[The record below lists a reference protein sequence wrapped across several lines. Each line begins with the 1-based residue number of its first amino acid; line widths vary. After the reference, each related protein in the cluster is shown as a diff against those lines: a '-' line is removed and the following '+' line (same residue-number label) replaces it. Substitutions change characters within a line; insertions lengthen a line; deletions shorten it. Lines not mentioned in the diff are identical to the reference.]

1 MIQSLRAHNWA
12 LKLQPQRWF
21 GFYASAA
28 LFACVLSVLL
38 VATSPA
44 PRTHHPDM
52 SVPILMYHHVG
63 DWGAANPA
71 WAPYVVKPQ
80 EFARQLDWLAAHQF
94 HTITF
99 QELLAYQSNNVRP
112 PAHSVILTFD
122 DGWAEDVD
130 IAKKFLAPRGMRG
143 VFFVYTGAVAE
154 QDNGSGYVSW
164 NQVRQ
169 LEEAGEEV
177 QSHTVSHASL
187 DTLAPSR
194 LEFEMIN
201 SRDTM
206 QAHVGHAVEVLAY
219 PFGHHDERVI
229 RATRDAGYKLGIAAD
244 DEIVAVEPH
253 EQWGNFQVRRFKV
266 AYGDGIDV
274 FAARMAEHAQ
284 K

>member
-1 MIQSLRAHNWA
+1 MKTEHST
-12 LKLQPQRWF
+12 QPWF
-21 GFYASAA
+21 TFYASAA
-28 LFACVLSVLL
+28 LFACVLSMLL
-38 VATSPA
+38 VATDRA
-44 PRTHHPDM
+44 PKTNHPDM
-52 SVPILMYHHVG
+52 AVPILMYHHVG
-63 DWGAANPA
+63 DWGAANA
-71 WAPYVVKPQ
+71 DWAPYVVKPQ
-80 EFARQLDWLAAHQF
+80 EFQRQLDWLLAHQF

-99 QELLAYQSNNVRP
+99 QELLAYQSSNVRP
-112 PAHSVILTFD
+112 PAHSVILSFD

-130 IAKKFLAPRGMRG
+130 IAKKFLTPRGMRG

-169 LEEAGEEV
+169 LEAAGHEV
-177 QSHTVSHASL
+177 QSHTVSHAPL
-187 DTLAPSR
+187 NTLAPSR

-206 QAHVGHAVEVLAY
+206 QAHVGHSVEVLAY
-219 PFGHHDERVI
+219 PFGRHDERVI
-229 RATRDAGYKLGIAAD
+229 QATRDAGYKLGIAAD
-244 DEIVAVEPH
+244 DEIVSVEPRS
-253 EQWGNFQVRRFKV
+253 EWGKFQVRRFKV

>member
-1 MIQSLRAHNWA
+1 MKTAAQ
-12 LKLQPQRWF
+12 KQRWF

-28 LFACVLSVLL
+28 LFAFALSALL
-38 VATSPA
+38 AATNAA
-44 PRTHHPDM
+44 PRQNHPDM
-52 SVPILMYHHVG
+52 LVPIVMYHHVG
-63 DWGAANPA
+63 DWGKANSD

-80 EFARQLDWLAAHQF
+80 EFQRQLDWLVANQF

-99 QELLAYQSNNVRP
+99 QELLAYQSSNMRP

-130 IAKKFLAPRGMRG
+130 IAKNFLAPRGMRG

-169 LEEAGEEV
+169 LEEAGQEV
-177 QSHTVSHASL
+177 QSHTVSHSPL

-194 LEFEMIN
+194 LQFEMIN
-201 SRDTM
+201 SRDEM
-206 QAHVGHAVEVLAY
+206 QAHVGHPVEVFAY
-219 PFGHHDERVI
+219 PFGRHDERVI
-229 RATRDAGYKLGIAAD
+229 QATRDAGYKLGIAAD
-244 DEIVAVEPH
+244 DEPVAVLPRRE
-253 EQWGNFQVRRFKV
+253 WGNFQVRRFKV
-266 AYGDGIDV
+266 GYSDGIDV

>member
-1 MIQSLRAHNWA
+1 MKEMSHTQHY
-12 LKLQPQRWF
+12 F
-21 GFYASAA
+21 TFYAAEA
-28 LFACVLSVLL
+28 LFACALSVLL
-38 VATSPA
+38 AATNAA
-44 PRTHHPDM
+44 PRTNHFDI
-52 SVPILMYHHVG
+52 SVPIVMYHHVG

-80 EFARQLDWLAAHQF
+80 EFQRQLDWLAAHQF

-112 PAHSVILTFD
+112 PAHSVILTSD

-130 IAKKFLAPRGMRG
+130 IALKFLAPRGMRG

-169 LEEAGEEV
+169 LEAAGQEV

-187 DTLAPSR
+187 DMLPPSR

-206 QAHVGHAVEVLAY
+206 QAHVGHPVEVLAY
-219 PFGHHDERVI
+219 PFGHHDARVI
-229 RATRDAGYKLGIAAD
+229 QATRDAGYKLGIAAD

-253 EQWGNFQVRRFKV
+253 DTWGKFQVRRFKV
-266 AYGDGIDV
+266 EYGDGIDV
-274 FAARMAEHAQ
+274 FAASMAAHAQ

>member
-1 MIQSLRAHNWA
+1 MTTKAQA
-12 LKLQPQRWF
+12 QPWF
-21 GFYASAA
+21 AFYAAAA
-28 LFACVLSVLL
+28 LFAGVLSLLL
-38 VATSPA
+38 VATTPA
-44 PRTHHPDM
+44 PRANHPDM

-63 DWGAANPA
+63 DWGASNPA

-99 QELLAYQSNNVRP
+99 QELLAYQSSNMRP

-130 IAKKFLAPRGMRG
+130 IAKKFLAPHGMRG

-169 LEEAGEEV
+169 LEEAGQEV

-194 LEFEMIN
+194 LQFEMIN

-206 QAHVGHAVEVLAY
+206 QAHVGHAVQVLAY
-219 PFGHHDERVI
+219 PFGHHDARVI
-229 RATRDAGYKLGIAAD
+229 QATRDAGYKLGIAAD
-244 DEIVAVEPH
+244 DEIVAVEPR
-253 EQWGNFQVRRFKV
+253 EQWANFQVRRFKMS
-266 AYGDGIDV
+266 YDDGIDV